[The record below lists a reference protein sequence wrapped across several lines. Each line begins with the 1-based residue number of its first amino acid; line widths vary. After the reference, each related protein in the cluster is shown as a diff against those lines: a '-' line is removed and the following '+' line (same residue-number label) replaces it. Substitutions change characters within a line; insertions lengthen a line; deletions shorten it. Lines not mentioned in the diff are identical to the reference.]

1 MVRSLPVRLDARVL
15 DALERA
21 VKSHGITKRRFL
33 EEAIRRSAAQP
44 DATNDGDV
52 WSSTLGAWQRPE
64 SPATARGHAAG
75 RRSLVIRP
83 AGDSWPAGISR
94 ER

>member
-1 MVRSLPVRLDARVL
+1 MERSLSVRLDARVL

-21 VKSHGITKRRFL
+21 VKSRGITKRRFL

-44 DATNDGDV
+44 DTTNDGDV

-64 SPATARGHAAG
+64 LPATTIRRARAAF
-75 RRSLVIRP
+75 RRSF
-83 AGDSWPAGISR
+83 SR
-94 ER
+94 HQAR